1 MQHRQVHP
9 RREIV
14 QRLFVNVQHGA
25 NLHNTRPV
33 KVRHRLE
40 AVDAPLEQQ
49 RHEKRLHR
57 VVIVMSQRQLVE
69 ALVQNCLIQRP
80 PAHFGAHGAGILLL
94 AVVKNNGRDLR
105 FHHGIGH
112 VPLLAQRRDLR
123 IVHPQPHINGDRFQ
137 LVGLI
142 KVFPQPRQQNQQ
154 GERILPSGH
163 AHGNAVARLDHMI
176 VVHAP
181 PNQSHQLLHSCF
193 SSEIRLK

>member
-25 NLHNTRPV
+25 NLHNASSV
-33 KVRHRLE
+33 QIGHRLE
-40 AVDAPLEQQ
+40 TVDAPLEQQ
-49 RHEKRLHR
+49 GHEECLHR

-94 AVVKNNGRDLR
+94 AVVENNGRNLR

-123 IVHPQPHINGDRFQ
+123 IVHPQPHINGDCFQ
-137 LVGLI
+137 LIGLI

-154 GERILPSGH
+154 GERILPPGH